1 MLKRFSTRGGSDKD
15 KGSSSQTSS
24 ANHSR
29 RQSPSERPAISRT
42 GSEQNNGATSQ
53 ETTNTASGIY
63 RLLSFVSAN
72 RTRKVASE
80 DVNIEQAAYEP
91 SVLLIVAGGTICMQD
106 SKEGLVTSKLF
117 LDECLTPKPLFNDGT
132 QCPTSKIIDE
142 HGVSREAPSLQLP
155 RDRNGANVRCTV
167 LEFNPLLDSSTA
179 HSPTW
184 NQLARCV
191 RSNEA
196 NYDAFVICHGTDT
209 LAYTAAALSFML
221 MPNLDKTVVL
231 TGAQRSMFFAD
242 SDGSDNLLGSIVM
255 ASHLRIP
262 EVCVYFGH
270 KLLRGTRITKIS
282 ASSYSGF
289 ESPNAGP
296 LATVSET
303 GIIVHWDN
311 LQHPPP
317 AGTPKASK
325 DVVEVDSSRVVV
337 LKIYPGLTAELVD
350 LIFSSPH
357 IKGAVLETFGAGNMP
372 LSIIPSLSKAVQR
385 GVAIVNVTQCLH
397 GSVSDAYEPARKL
410 VEAGIMLGYDMTM
423 EAAYTKMVYLLSCTG
438 LSPVEVGKQLSANIR
453 GELTPP
459 EPTHVASGPFS
470 IAQLPIRVAFTRRIG
485 NHHQTRWPSI
495 HQSWEVTEPI
505 SPPHDSIYTRSDV
518 RTICDDSAGGR
529 MIIVGRLSQILFK
542 ADRVCAEEWDC
553 EQHIKLIMT
562 DDMYPAHH
570 TGVFALPFLLGDS
583 GFKECRAQAKWF
595 AQSSSTD
602 VPGDPNTNPIVVE
615 FLAFPLL

>member
-1 MLKRFSTRGGSDKD
+1 
-15 KGSSSQTSS
+15 
-24 ANHSR
+24 
-29 RQSPSERPAISRT
+29 
-42 GSEQNNGATSQ
+42 
-53 ETTNTASGIY
+53 
-63 RLLSFVSAN
+63 
-72 RTRKVASE
+72 
-80 DVNIEQAAYEP
+80 
-91 SVLLIVAGGTICMQD
+91 MQD

-142 HGVSREAPSLQLP
+142 HGVEREAPSLQLP

-184 NQLARCV
+184 NQLARTI
-191 RSNEA
+191 RANEA
-196 NYDAFVICHGTDT
+196 NYDSFVICHGTDT

-303 GIIVHWDN
+303 GIVVHWDN
-311 LQHPPP
+311 LQHPAP
-317 AGTPKASK
+317 AGAPKASK
-325 DVVEVDSSRVVV
+325 AVVEVDSSRVVV
-337 LKIYPGLTAELVD
+337 LKIYPGITSDLVD

-372 LSIIPSLSKAVQR
+372 LSIIPSLSKAVKR

-423 EAAYTKMVYLLSCTG
+423 EAAYTKMVYLLSRPEM
-438 LSPVEVGKQLSANIR
+438 SPEEVGKKMSANIR

-459 EPTHVASGPFS
+459 EPTRISSGPFS
-470 IAQLPIRVAFTRRIG
+470 IAQLPIRY
-485 NHHQTRWPSI
+485 
-495 HQSWEVTEPI
+495 E
-505 SPPHDSIYTRSDV
+505 
-518 RTICDDSAGGR
+518 RT
-529 MIIVGRLSQILFK
+529 M
-542 ADRVCAEEWDC
+542 
-553 EQHIKLIMT
+553 
-562 DDMYPAHH
+562 
-570 TGVFALPFLLGDS
+570 
-583 GFKECRAQAKWF
+583 
-595 AQSSSTD
+595 
-602 VPGDPNTNPIVVE
+602 PGYV
-615 FLAFPLL
+615 L